1 MSRTN
6 IVIDE
11 KLVREA
17 IRMTGAKTKREA
29 VDVALRRLVEKGTL
43 YRRTQKLKGKLP
55 WDGDLNEM
63 RQSRI

>member
-6 IVIDE
+6 IVIDD
-11 KLVREA
+11 KLVHEA

-43 YRRTQKLKGKLP
+43 YRKLRGLKGKLH
-55 WDGDLNEM
+55 WDGDLVEM
-63 RQSRI
+63 RKSRI